1 MLLVPV
7 EEKPLFWSCFRV
19 SGPSVGM
26 VCGEVGVFHLSDW
39 ADIMSSRSPAK
50 PLVPGRA
57 SSLPPYLGGPL
68 GYNQNLV

>member
-7 EEKPLFWSCFRV
+7 EEKPLFWSCFRI
-19 SGPSVGM
+19 SGTSVGM
-26 VCGEVGVFHLSDW
+26 VSGEVGVFRLSDW

-57 SSLPPYLGGPL
+57 SSLLLATISGWATW
-68 GYNQNLV
+68 V